1 MSLTSTP
8 IRSRPNPPPLGTL
21 SGLEPA
27 ITRSRR
33 TGVAMM
39 SERVSRS

>member
-8 IRSRPNPPPLGTL
+8 IRSRPSPPEGGL
-21 SGLEPA
+21 SGLWLA
-27 ITRSRR
+27 ATRSLR